1 MTELIKG
8 QLECMKERELSIEW
22 EMLRKGE
29 REFRERRSLIKGKDG
44 WIGGNGSVVLK
55 EWRPT

>member
-1 MTELIKG
+1 
-8 QLECMKERELSIEW
+8 
-22 EMLRKGE
+22 MLRKGE

-55 EWRPT
+55 ELRGFEVAAMVGNT